1 MTEPPRH
8 PRNPAPP
15 SPGTPPAD
23 PNGETV
29 LIDSPAASADAP
41 PPWWHWVID
50 RNPLFLL
57 SGVSM
62 FAGCFAISR
71 AIHADSENPKA
82 LLMLLG
88 LLGLLNL
95 YELMVIA
102 LGLLLAR
109 SAALVRDARHLLG
122 LALLLMIDLGFVY
135 HESATASLTA
145 GVAIGAAATVLGL
158 IKTVALTRG
167 VGVRLS
173 PLVTGLVGLDL
184 GAVFFMPVVM
194 RWIAGDGFVSP
205 GAMLRVFCGVGLLVA
220 LHALP
225 GTWSRSIAAP
235 HRDFRQLQS
244 LVHGGAVLLPALSA
258 IAHAGVGPW
267 VYGTGYLAAY
277 VSPVLLGL
285 AVVIGRQLV
294 LMGSRRVASG
304 SALVLV
310 SAGVAAAL
318 PSPEML
324 VGLIDGPV
332 DVYVSP
338 LRGAL
343 LAAAG
348 IVFWLALRDRKV
360 LLFGAACAAAGLA
373 VLGHTVQA
381 MLHRL
386 VRWLDAALVLVL
398 DIIPRSQFEW
408 GVLGVTCA
416 FLLLALG
423 AAASLWRHKRGGP
436 CISGASHS
444 A

>member
-1 MTEPPRH
+1 MAEL
-8 PRNPAPP
+8 PRNKPTTESGPP
-15 SPGTPPAD
+15 LPD

-29 LIDSPAASADAP
+29 LIASPGAAAPP
-41 PPWWHWVID
+41 PPWWHWVVD

-71 AIHADSENPKA
+71 AIHADPENPKA

-135 HESATASLTA
+135 HESATASLSA
-145 GVAIGAAATVLGL
+145 GVAIGAVATLLGL
-158 IKTVALTRG
+158 IKTIALTRG

-173 PLVTGLVGLDL
+173 ALATGLVGLDL
-184 GAVFFMPVVM
+184 ASVFFMPVVM

-205 GAMLRVFCGVGLLVA
+205 GAMMGVFSCVGVLVA

-225 GTWSRSIAAP
+225 KLWSRSTAAP
-235 HRDFRQLQS
+235 HCDFRQLQA
-244 LVHGGAVLLPALSA
+244 LVHGGVVFLPVLSA

-267 VYGTGYLAAY
+267 VYGTGYLPAY

-285 AVVIGRQLV
+285 AVVMGRQLA
-294 LMGSRRVASG
+294 LMGSTRVAT
-304 SALVLV
+304 AMACVLV
-310 SAGVAAAL
+310 GAGVAAAC
-318 PSPEML
+318 PSPTAL
-324 VGLIDGPV
+324 VAMVDGPIGFHI
-332 DVYVSP
+332 SP

-343 LAAAG
+343 VVSAA
-348 IVFWLALRDRKV
+348 IVLWLALRSRAWALTGV
-360 LLFGAACAAAGLA
+360 TAALVGLA
-373 VLGHTVQA
+373 FLGHTPRT
-381 MLHRL
+381 MGHRFVRLARAAWELL
-386 VRWLDAALVLVL
+386 VDV
-398 DIIPRSQFEW
+398 IPSSQLEW
-408 GVLGVTCA
+408 GVFGVGCA
-416 FLLLALG
+416 FLLLLLG
-423 AAASLWRHKRGGP
+423 AGASLWRHRRDRQGFRG
-436 CISGASHS
+436 A
-444 A
+444 

>member
-1 MTEPPRH
+1 MPQPPH
-8 PRNPAPP
+8 NTPESA
-15 SPGTPPAD
+15 TTVPPAD

-29 LIDSPAASADAP
+29 LIDSPGEPPTSPAP
-41 PPWWHWVID
+41 LWHWIID

-71 AIHADSENPKA
+71 FIHADAENPKA
-82 LLMLLG
+82 LLLLLG

-145 GVAIGAAATVLGL
+145 GVAIGVVASLLGL
-158 IKTVALTRG
+158 IKTLALTRG

-173 PLVTGLVGLDL
+173 PAATTLVGLDL
-184 GAVFFMPVVM
+184 AAVFLMPVVM

-205 GAMLRVFCGVGLLVA
+205 SAMLGVFAGVGALVA

-225 GTWSRSIAAP
+225 GTWSHCSAAP

-244 LVHGGAVLLPALSA
+244 LVHTGVVFLPVLSA

-267 VYGTGYLAAY
+267 VYGTGYLSAY

-285 AVVIGRQLV
+285 AVVTGRQLV
-294 LMGSRRVASG
+294 QLGSRRVATG
-304 SALVLV
+304 TALVLV
-310 SAGVAAAL
+310 SAGLAAAL
-318 PSPEML
+318 PAPPSL
-324 VGLIDGPV
+324 VGLIDVPINL
-332 DVYVSP
+332 YVSP
-338 LRGAL
+338 LRLAL
-343 LAAAG
+343 VASAG
-348 IVFWLALRDRKV
+348 IVLWLALRDRV
-360 LLFGAACAAAGLA
+360 WWMHLVALGLLGCAL
-373 VLGHTVQA
+373 LGHTPLA
-381 MLHRL
+381 MLHR
-386 VRWLDAALVLVL
+386 AARGL
-398 DIIPRSQFEW
+398 RSGWDLLRDVTPDSQLEW
-408 GVLGVTCA
+408 GVLGVGSA
-416 FLLLALG
+416 FVLLAMG
-423 AAASLWRHKRGGP
+423 AAVSLWRYRRTARAISDLSDGG
-436 CISGASHS
+436 A